1 MSSRLTNLLGAFVPI
16 REARESSGTFN
27 ALNNELVLD
36 VNGDENVLLT
46 MVPSAF
52 VGSLTFW
59 GLGDNAG
66 TAYNT
71 IPAYPMSVMN
81 VGGTIPLAGEPILT
95 DALVAANTARQWSI
109 PCGQLK
115 KVRVVCSAYTSGSAV
130 FTMRSDTCAS
140 INTAIFA
147 RPSTRLITN
156 TGASAAAVTATL
168 PAVTGL
174 RHIIDFISVTRSATA
189 LLTAAATPVLVT
201 TTIIPGAL
209 TLTFGQDAAAQ
220 GVDKEVRIDFG
231 SSGMACTALGTN
243 TTVVCPTYTGVIW
256 RVTVGYRHGL

>member
-1 MSSRLTNLLGAFVPI
+1 MSSRLINLLGTFVPI

-27 ALNNELVLD
+27 SQNNELVLD
-36 VNGDENVLLT
+36 VSGDENVLLT

-52 VGSLTFW
+52 VGSITFW
-59 GLGDNAG
+59 GAGDNTG

-71 IPAYPMSVMN
+71 LPAYPMSPMN

-130 FTMRSDTCAS
+130 FTMRSDAQAS
-140 INTAIFA
+140 INTAILA
-147 RPSTRLITN
+147 RPATRLITA
-156 TGASAAAVTATL
+156 TGAAGAAVTATL

-189 LLTAAATPVLVT
+189 ALTASATPVLVT
-201 TTIIPGAL
+201 TTNIPGAL
-209 TLTFGQDAAAQ
+209 TLTFGQDVA
-220 GVDKEVRIDFG
+220 GIGIDKEVRVDFG
-231 SSGMACTALGTN
+231 SSGMATTALGSS
-243 TTVVCPTYTGVIW
+243 TTVVCPVYTGVVW